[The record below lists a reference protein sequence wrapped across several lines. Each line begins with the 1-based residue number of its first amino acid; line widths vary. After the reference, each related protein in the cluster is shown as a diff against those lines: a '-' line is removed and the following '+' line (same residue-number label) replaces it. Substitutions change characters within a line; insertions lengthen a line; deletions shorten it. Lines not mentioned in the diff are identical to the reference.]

1 MKIPTTRTNARM
13 YDNFYNA
20 HLHVCTHACTQAC
33 TANPT
38 SHILANIP
46 SHPLYRKTTSERV
59 RFGLTLGVSVSK
71 ILFYVT
77 CASRNKTPSH
87 QSKI

>member
-1 MKIPTTRTNARM
+1 MVLPWTSCRSSKNTATMIIMKIPTTRTNTRM

-33 TANPT
+33 PANPT

-46 SHPLYRKTTSERV
+46 LHPLYRKTTSERV
-59 RFGLTLGVSVSK
+59 RFGLTLGVSVS
-71 ILFYVT
+71 
-77 CASRNKTPSH
+77 
-87 QSKI
+87 